1 MFCSKCGAQIADT
14 AAFCSS
20 CGQAT
25 GAQPPVQPSAQPP
38 AQAPTPRGI
47 PLAPSGF
54 GPAGGVSSPPSVPT
68 APLTTGSVYAP
79 AVPMGAVAYAG
90 FWLRFVAFIL
100 DALILGIPMG
110 MILFSQLMRSGVL
123 NSITTFP
130 PASPEEITRLVGTN
144 ILVRFSLLAIFA
156 EWLYYAL
163 LESSAWQAT
172 LGKKALGLYA
182 TDLGGRRMTFGRAT
196 GRYFGMVMF
205 RIIPLLGPLL
215 LFPIDCICAGV
226 TEKRQ
231 ALHDMIAGCLVVRK
245 V

>member
-25 GAQPPVQPSAQPP
+25 GSQPP
-38 AQAPTPRGI
+38 AQSPAQTPVQPPTPRGI

-54 GPAGGVSSPPSVPT
+54 GPGASTVTPPSIPPPPM
-68 APLTTGSVYAP
+68 ATGAIYAP
-79 AVPMGAVAYAG
+79 AMPVGAVAYAG
-90 FWLRFVAFIL
+90 FWLRFVAFII

-110 MILFSQLMRSGVL
+110 MILFSQLASSGVL
-123 NSITTFP
+123 NSLATFP
-130 PASPEEITRLVGTN
+130 PASPEAISRLLGTHL
-144 ILVRFSLLAIFA
+144 LVRYSLFAIFA

-172 LGKKALGLYA
+172 VGKKALGLYA
-182 TDLGGRRMTFGRAT
+182 TDLGGKRMTFARAT
-196 GRYFGMVMF
+196 GRYFAMVLF
-205 RIIPLLGPLL
+205 RIVPLMGPLL
-215 LFPIDCICAGV
+215 LFPIDCICAGM
-226 TEKRQ
+226 TEKKQ

-245 V
+245 L